1 MYFICCVSLWACYQ
15 CTIKTFLKHICFKE
29 WNVSNNLSRT
39 IGVFLLETPLNP
51 SYPNRF
57 NERGEKNKRS
67 TNIIYH
73 LYNGMYMNIIFYASI
88 ILLSLI
94 YFCAWGQEPTPFPS
108 QPQQEEMG
116 LFWRKNSL
124 YSVFYI
130 LLTWDTLYYI
140 YPVYLCFLWGGCPQA
155 HMVLITV
162 KTYYVIYFTILYL
175 YSFQQYCTIKKL
187 KL

>member
-1 MYFICCVSLWACYQ
+1 MLRFLWACYQ
-15 CTIKTFLKHICFKE
+15 CTIKTFFKHICFKE
-29 WNVSNNLSRT
+29 WNVSNNVSKT

-57 NERGEKNKRS
+57 ERGGEIKEALILY
-67 TNIIYH
+67 IIYIMECIWI
-73 LYNGMYMNIIFYASI
+73 LFFYASI
-88 ILLSLI
+88 ILLSLR

-140 YPVYLCFLWGGCPQA
+140 YPVYLCFLLGGGGCPQA

-162 KTYYVIYFTILYL
+162 KTYYVIYFTI
-175 YSFQQYCTIKKL
+175 
-187 KL
+187 

>member
-1 MYFICCVSLWACYQ
+1 M
-15 CTIKTFLKHICFKE
+15 KCFKQLE
-29 WNVSNNLSRT
+29 QNNRCVF
-39 IGVFLLETPLNP
+39 IGDPTQPVLPQQIWE
-51 SYPNRF
+51 
-57 NERGEKNKRS
+57 GGKIKRS

-88 ILLSLI
+88 ILLSLR

-140 YPVYLCFLWGGCPQA
+140 YPVYLCFLGGG
-155 HMVLITV
+155 LSSS
-162 KTYYVIYFTILYL
+162 TYGFDHSKNILCNIFHYII
-175 YSFQQYCTIKKL
+175 FI
-187 KL
+187 